1 MFVQLSEVSGQAVSC
16 SSCGATSVIRFI
28 MSRADQSM
36 GARTGGSTIVRPI
49 TACSRVLGYARHRV
63 VTRALF
69 RPGGHSTLQDSH
81 G

>member
-36 GARTGGSTIVRPI
+36 GGEQGEARL
-49 TACSRVLGYARHRV
+49 LGRSL
-63 VTRALF
+63 RALGCLAT
-69 RPGGHSTLQDSH
+69 RGIAS
-81 G
+81 